1 MSNAELT
8 FDQVLEEFGITAK
21 WEARAVQWEARGEAR
36 GKSEGK
42 FEGKFEVARNALNE
56 GLSVD
61 FIQRITG
68 LPVETINKLA
78 ADGE

>member
-21 WEARAVQWEARGEAR
+21 WEAR
-36 GKSEGK
+36 GKLEGKLEGRSEGK
-42 FEGKFEVARNALNE
+42 SEVARNALNE

-78 ADGE
+78 ADGK